1 MQVKI
6 YIQEK
11 YLEELSSFL
20 KAGLNFEHR
29 IDFSTYRED
38 PSDIEVSVFYDDFV
52 RMKDWKINDKN

>member
-11 YLEELSSFL
+11 ALEELSAFL
-20 KAGLNFEHR
+20 NAGLNFEHR

-52 RMKDWKINDKN
+52 RMKDWKIDDKN

>member
-11 YLEELSSFL
+11 ALEELSSFL
-20 KAGLNFEHR
+20 NAGLNFEHR

-52 RMKDWKINDKN
+52 RMKDWKIDDKN